1 MAAIVTED
9 GNWSNDRLMG
19 QTFNIQRAQLQ
30 SLVWPWSLEQRDV
43 QQWVNWESGGRGQ
56 EGGGGG
62 RSFSAQLPRGQ
73 EATVGQGKGEEQ
85 LKGLNGTWTNVKRG
99 TFIENMLAKCT
110 RMLLPLHWA
119 LIGVVYRLSTLTRT
133 VKMSA
138 SSYGSHY
145 SVYSNNC
152 C

>member
-19 QTFNIQRAQLQ
+19 QTFNIQRA
-30 SLVWPWSLEQRDV
+30 LVPWSLEQRDV
-43 QQWVNWESGGRGQ
+43 QQWLTDWESGGRGQ

-99 TFIENMLAKCT
+99 TFI
-110 RMLLPLHWA
+110 
-119 LIGVVYRLSTLTRT
+119 
-133 VKMSA
+133 
-138 SSYGSHY
+138 
-145 SVYSNNC
+145 
-152 C
+152 